1 MGLTKDL
8 NEFKQGF
15 LSKAPQEAQN
25 EMMKAQK
32 NLLEKK
38 VGERA
43 IKVGDLFPKFELQN
57 VKNETKKFDD
67 LFGDKN
73 FLIVSFYRGGWCPYC
88 NIELKALQDNI
99 QNFHN
104 AGANLIAISPESP
117 DNSMTTAEKNE
128 VKFEILTD
136 KNSELA
142 KKINM
147 AFELP
152 ENLKPLYQSFGIDV
166 AKHNDGDFNLPLPAT
181 FILNK
186 TGEVLYR
193 FIDLDYTVRLD
204 PQDILNF
211 LKKH

>member
-1 MGLTKDL
+1 MSLTKDL
-8 NEFKQGF
+8 HEFKQGF

-32 NLLEKK
+32 DLLEKK
-38 VGERA
+38 VGESA
-43 IKVGDLFPKFELQN
+43 IKVGETFPKFELQN
-57 VKNETKKFDD
+57 AKNETKKFDD

-99 QNFHN
+99 TNFHS

-117 DNSMTTAEKNE
+117 DNSMTTKEKNE

-136 KNSELA
+136 KNSKLA
-142 KKINM
+142 KEINM

-152 ENLKPLYQSFGIDV
+152 ENLKPLYDSFGIDV

-186 TGEVLYR
+186 AGEVLYR

-204 PQDILNF
+204 PQEILDF